1 EDQVPRR
8 EGSARVRRIA
18 ALVLVAATARS
29 LPAAADSAERVASAE
44 HHFEELDY
52 ELVLGDSDA
61 VIADASAPVAHKAR
75 ALFVRGEALVVL
87 DRDADAN
94 AAFTALLSLDPEF
107 RPPPTSPPR
116 IRAAFESALAA
127 WRVGREEELA
137 TKFGAQLREVKLDV
151 DAPVDARGGRPLQL
165 RVRLRDPQHLANR
178 LVLGY
183 RRESEREYSRISA
196 AAAPSLVL
204 AIPGAVLGSD
214 KPYRLAWYV
223 HATHESGAVVR
234 RSGDEAEPRW
244 LAVAAGQPPRPPP
257 ITRRWWFW
265 TGIATLTISA
275 VAIPLLI
282 DRARDVG
289 PQHVVVMP

>member
-1 EDQVPRR
+1 
-8 EGSARVRRIA
+8 
-18 ALVLVAATARS
+18 VLATVTAPA

-52 ELVLGDSDA
+52 ELVLGDTDA
-61 VIADASAPVAHKAR
+61 VIADTAAPVAHKIR
-75 ALFVRGEALVVL
+75 AQFVRGEALVVL

-94 AAFTALLSLDPEF
+94 AAFTALLSLDPDF
-107 RPPPTSPPR
+107 RPPPTAPPR
-116 IRAAFESALAA
+116 IRAAFESALAG

-151 DAPVDARGGRPLQL
+151 DAPADARGGRPLELQ
-165 RVRLRDPQHLANR
+165 VRLRDPQHLANR

-196 AAAPSLVL
+196 AAAPSVVL
-204 AIPGAVLGSD
+204 AIPGAVLSSD

-223 HATHESGAVVR
+223 QAMHESGAVVR

-244 LAVAAGQPPRPPP
+244 LAVTAGQPPHPPP

-265 TGIATLTISA
+265 TGVATLTISA
-275 VAIPLLI
+275 IAIPVLI
-282 DRARDVG
+282 DRSRNVG
-289 PQHVVVMP
+289 PQHVVVAP